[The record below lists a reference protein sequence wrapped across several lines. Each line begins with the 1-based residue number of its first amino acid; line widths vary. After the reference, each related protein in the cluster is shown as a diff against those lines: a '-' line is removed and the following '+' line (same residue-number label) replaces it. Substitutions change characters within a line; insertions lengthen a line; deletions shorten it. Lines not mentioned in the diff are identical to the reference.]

1 MRAKLSALAAAGLSA
16 LAIAGVAWASGAKTT
31 VTIKGPD
38 HVYGTIKSPRSK
50 CLGGRKLF
58 IYKQKGSS
66 QNPKVDQKAY
76 GPTTSTRQGNKG
88 VWDAGNPG
96 LGHGKFYAEA
106 KKKPGCKA
114 GFSKT
119 VHF

>member
-1 MRAKLSALAAAGLSA
+1 MRAKLLALVAVGCSA
-16 LAIAGVAWASGAKTT
+16 LAIASVAWASGAKTT

-38 HVYGTIKSPRSK
+38 HVYGTIKSPRSS
-50 CLGGRKLF
+50 CLGGRKVL

-66 QNPKVDQKAY
+66 QNHKVDQKVY
-76 GPTTSTRQGNKG
+76 STTSTKQGNKG
-88 VWDAGNPG
+88 IWDAGNPG

-106 KKKPGCKA
+106 RKSPGCKA

>member
-1 MRAKLSALAAAGLSA
+1 MRAKMSVIAAVGCSA
-16 LAIAGVAWASGAKTT
+16 LAIAGAAWAAGAKTT

-38 HVYGTIKSPRSK
+38 HVYGTIKSSSSS
-50 CLGGRKLF
+50 CLGGRKVF
-58 IYKQKGSS
+58 IFKQKGST
-66 QNPKVDQKAY
+66 QNPKVDQKVY
-76 GPTTSTRQGNKG
+76 GPTTSTRQGSKG

-106 KKKPGCKA
+106 TKKSGCKA
-114 GFSKT
+114 GFSPT